1 MIKIESSNNNNG
13 FGGGKKEKKEAER
26 TLRFRKPFD
35 LFIKSEDLQGNK
47 TNCAI
52 F

>member
-13 FGGGKKEKKEAER
+13 FGGENEKKEAER